1 MVRFEEF
8 SEGKHKIIEIVQK
21 WTIEYWKRK
30 FVSEMKCDEFVD
42 ITLYHKDFEDYIA
55 IYKQFKSYDEAMNYI
70 RNFISNELQ

>member
-1 MVRFEEF
+1 MARFEEF
-8 SEGKHKIIEIVQK
+8 SERKHKIIEIVQK

-30 FVSEMKCDEFVD
+30 FVSEMKCDKFVD

-55 IYKQFKSYDEAMNYI
+55 MYKQFKSYDEAMNYI